1 LQTTTFDLD
10 SVDIRTS
17 VAKRTL
23 RVDAW
28 RHQITSALLQV
39 LLITGLLALFA
50 SPVWS
55 FERENHFGLLTATGL
70 FVAVSGILFL
80 SRNRLH
86 FSAGLIMVLAYLSI
100 ASLLMSVVPHTLPFH
115 VVFAL
120 TILAAYLLNDR
131 ITPLISAGV
140 VALLL
145 ATNLAF
151 WFLALRPDERPEVDL
166 SWWVVCF
173 LSFLVVALV
182 VALPQRQLIDQV
194 LKVLTQLDADK
205 RAIQNSE
212 QQFLTIFNTVSDAI
226 FIHDLDTGQI
236 LNVNDAMCRAWHCT
250 REFALSV
257 RSINELSYGQSPYSD
272 VEARA
277 WMRRAAMGEPCNF
290 EWYCRDTRGRLFW
303 MEMSICRARLGDR
316 DRLVVTGR
324 DIHDRV
330 MAQKSLQHQMA
341 VQRLAIVFSAR
352 MLAASERSFEEAINN
367 LLREIGRLFGVHAV
381 SLARIDADDTHYK
394 LSHLWMAEGFSA
406 FFDRFESVPLS
417 AVPWAAEVLRTGQA
431 RRMNDISDLPA
442 KHSIELQVLQRK
454 GVKATLA
461 VPLRGSGSEMIG
473 SLCVCMLTG
482 PRKWTDEEEG
492 QLQLLAGLLAAALD
506 GHAAQTALRASEEHA
521 RQTAESNGRLLA
533 EVNHRVRNNLASILS
548 LVSLSAAKETDVQ
561 AYLATLQARIG
572 AMARTHD
579 LLSQSNWR
587 PVEFSELCAQLWT
600 LMGDGQAQSHR
611 IRIHGPAVRIPPTTA
626 GSFALALQE
635 LFTNA
640 YKHGALRDHAGSV
653 DLSWSVADSKLT
665 LTWAEDCGR
674 PVEPSHSHGAGMQL
688 LEGLIQYDLRGTIK
702 VIFEP
707 MGLRCVVTVPLQEA

>member
-1 LQTTTFDLD
+1 M
-10 SVDIRTS
+10 
-17 VAKRTL
+17 

-28 RHQITSALLQV
+28 RHQVTSALLQV

-70 FVAVSGILFL
+70 FVVVSGALFL

-100 ASLLMSVVPHTLPFH
+100 ASLLMSVVPHTAPFLII
-115 VVFAL
+115 FAL
-120 TILAAYLLNDR
+120 TIAAAYLLNDR
-131 ITPLISAGV
+131 ITALISAIV
-140 VALLL
+140 VALLA

-151 WFLALRPDERPEVDL
+151 WFMVLGPDERPDVDF
-166 SWWVVCF
+166 SWWAVCA
-173 LSFLVVALV
+173 LSFLVVSLV
-182 VALPQRQLIDQV
+182 VALPQRQLIDQI
-194 LKVLTQLDADK
+194 LKVLAQLDADK
-205 RAIQNSE
+205 RAIQSSE

-226 FIHDLDTGQI
+226 FINDIDTGRI
-236 LNVNDAMCRAWHCT
+236 LNVNEAMCRAWHCT
-250 REFALSV
+250 REYALSV
-257 RSINELSYGQSPYSD
+257 QSINELSYGQSPYSD

-303 MEMSICRARLGDR
+303 MEMSICRARLGDK

-367 LLREIGRLFGVHAV
+367 LLRDIGRLFGVHAV
-381 SLARIDADDTHYK
+381 SLARIGADGTHYR
-394 LSHLWMAEGFSA
+394 LSHLWMADGFTP

-417 AVPWAAEVLRTGQA
+417 AVPWAAEVLRTGEA

-442 KHSIELQVLQRK
+442 EHSVELQVLQRK
-454 GVKATLA
+454 GVKSTLA
-461 VPLRGSGSEMIG
+461 VPLRGSGSGMIG
-473 SLCVCMLTG
+473 SLCVSILTG
-482 PRKWTDEEEG
+482 PRTWTDEEVG
-492 QLQLLAGLLAAALD
+492 QLQLLAGLLAAAVD
-506 GHAAQTALRASEEHA
+506 GHAAQSALRASEEHA

-548 LVSLSAAKETDVQ
+548 LVSLSAVNETDVQ
-561 AYLATLQARIG
+561 SYLATLQARIG

-579 LLSQSNWR
+579 MLSQSNWR
-587 PVEFSELCAQLWT
+587 PIELSELCAQLWT
-600 LMGDGQAQSHR
+600 LMGDGQAQSQR
-611 IRIHGPAVRIPPTTA
+611 IRMHGPAVQIPPTTA

-640 YKHGALRDHAGSV
+640 YKHGALKDGQGTV

-674 PVEPSHSHGAGMQL
+674 PVASPQSHGAGMEL
-688 LEGLIQYDLRGTIK
+688 LEGLVQYDLRGTIE
-702 VIFEP
+702 ITFEAT
-707 MGLRCVVTVPLQEA
+707 GLHCVVTVPLQEG